1 MSSRSLRTG
10 ERAVVHFRF
19 IKYPEYLKKGQRLV
33 FREGR
38 TKAVGNVIKMVPVTE
53 QLGVT
58 LANKSQKAIRALSTL
73 QPVSKNMFVCL
84 VKQF

>member
-19 IKYPEYLKKGQRLV
+19 IKYPEYLKMGQRLV

-38 TKAVGNVIKMVPVTE
+38 TKAVGNVIKMIPVNE

-58 LANKSQKAIRALSTL
+58 IVNKSQKAIKTLSSRQT
-73 QPVSKNMFVCL
+73 VCE
-84 VKQF
+84 VFFF

>member
-10 ERAVVHFRF
+10 ERAIVHFRF

-38 TKAVGNVIKMVPVTE
+38 TKAVGNVIKMIPVNE

-58 LANKSQKAIRALSTL
+58 ITNKSQKAIRALSAL
-73 QPVSKNMFVCL
+73 HL
-84 VKQF
+84 VRIIELVL